1 LGKAFPLVDFAAIYI
16 PPCHVVIIPLEVLAR
31 HPKKTFWLCCDV
43 LKYTA
48 TVLKFYLL
56 AGLIFFSLSCAT
68 ARTGMDQIAP
78 EPAASSPTLEMTPG
92 INFSQGDSIL
102 RPVTPAGK
110 TFVMSLGP
118 QLLEL
123 KGSYVEKHEQATAP
137 SNPLY
142 DGKLRRYLN
151 LLATSSFAGSGLT
164 GEGELAY
171 SPLNSLPDQCLCK
184 DWPRMVR
191 FGLKSHWQGLR
202 YGADYKSIDRGFV
215 SITGATTDQA
225 RDEGQLWMEH
235 SLGPFNVRG
244 SFGESWEKLLNT
256 NDMRVARGAT
266 AAFSLNRSQWGATL
280 ASTYEWTEQ
289 RATLNQET
297 TVLTNA
303 LAGSYRPFNFLSLN
317 PNFSIKEEWNQHT
330 GMRTETPR
338 TEFIFAYTPSPDSF
352 RLTGG
357 TSFAQS
363 FSGDG
368 LNSIRTF
375 GTTAAVD
382 WKMGKFL
389 GKDDTL
395 SFNFNY
401 NQQRDFISSGNPHND
416 LTGMLL
422 LKITGF

>member
-1 LGKAFPLVDFAAIYI
+1 
-16 PPCHVVIIPLEVLAR
+16 
-31 HPKKTFWLCCDV
+31 V
-43 LKYTA
+43 LKYVL
-48 TVLKFYLL
+48 TVLKFYRL

-68 ARTGMDQIAP
+68 ARTGMDQITP
-78 EPAASSPTLEMTPG
+78 ELAASPPTLEMAPG
-92 INFSQGDSIL
+92 INFSRGDSIL
-102 RPVTPAGK
+102 KPVTPAGK
-110 TFVMSLGP
+110 SFVMSLGP
-118 QLLEL
+118 QLVEL

-151 LLATSSFAGSGLT
+151 LLATTSFAGSGLT

-191 FGLKSHWQGLR
+191 FGLKSRWQGLR

-215 SITGATTDQA
+215 SITGATTDQT

-244 SFGESWEKLLNT
+244 SIGESWEKLLNT
-256 NDMRVARGAT
+256 NDFRVARGAT
-266 AAFSLNRSQWGATL
+266 AAFSFNRSQWGARL

-289 RATLNQET
+289 RAALNQET
-297 TVLTNA
+297 TVLTNI

-317 PNFSIKEEWNQHT
+317 PNFSIKEERNQHT
-330 GMRTETPR
+330 GIRTETPR
-338 TEFIFAYTPSPDSF
+338 TEFIFAYTPAPDSF
-352 RLTGG
+352 KLTGV
-357 TSFAQS
+357 TSLAQS